1 MEAYVLFPRGEM
13 EMISCDEQ
21 EEDIGCP
28 SESELS
34 LESSLSEEEEVGAE
48 IADDA
53 SSSGSSSAGH
63 FEMSSLVSELPL
75 MRRGLSKFFDGKSQ
89 SFTSLAAVG
98 GLEDLAKPTTMR
110 KRLKT
115 SRSCGAVRLQDEHRR
130 GRLSGRRFHNASTA
144 SFKKASGRGQLSVLG
159 ASRRTRPSVT
169 AVSPSPRPRG
179 AVSKTCC
186 ARGCANLSQV

>member
-1 MEAYVLFPRGEM
+1 MEAYMLFPRGEERRGEM

-34 LESSLSEEEEVGAE
+34 LESSSEGAE

-63 FEMSSLVSELPL
+63 FEMSSLVMELPL

-98 GLEDLAKPTTMR
+98 GLEDLAKPTR

-130 GRLSGRRFHNASTA
+130 RRLSGRRCHNASTT
-144 SFKKASGRGQLSVLG
+144 SFKKASGRGQLSMLG
-159 ASRRTRPSVT
+159 ASRRTRPPVT
-169 AVSPSPRPRG
+169 AVSPSPRPKG
-179 AVSKTCC
+179 AVS
-186 ARGCANLSQV
+186 